1 MVSRGV
7 AEMSCGCGCGGNGD
21 GSASPAGA
29 TPSFA
34 DLLASLEP
42 YPTMPPLQGLGDFAL
57 PASAGGLIA
66 SGLTAAVGK
75 PGGGGGLTPAQEDS
89 VLASVN
95 GLLSGVMS
103 LVAGAASNNDPF
115 FLYLVGTPGVPAPR
129 FRPVGL
135 DTTAIRAA
143 TTGAALLS
151 ALGALAQDRLIDAIR
166 TELTAK
172 LERINAAIS
181 LPVAP
186 RDAQTPPGGE
196 VDGESFDDLLYGPPS
211 ASNNTGGSTGGGSA
225 AAAPSDKTP
234 LWLLGGAGVLLA
246 LKFLRK

>member
-1 MVSRGV
+1 
-7 AEMSCGCGCGGNGD
+7 MSCGCGCGGNG
-21 GSASPAGA
+21 GGAASPAGA

-57 PASAGGLIA
+57 PASAGGLIT
-66 SGLTAAVGK
+66 SGVTAAVGK

-89 VLASVN
+89 VLAAVN
-95 GLLSGVMS
+95 GLLTGVMG
-103 LVAGAASNNDPF
+103 LVAGAVSNNDPF

-129 FRPVGL
+129 FRPAGL

-143 TTGAALLS
+143 TAGAGLLS
-151 ALGALAQDRLIDAIR
+151 ALGALAQDRLIDSIR

-172 LERINAAIS
+172 VERINAAIS

-186 RDAQTPPGGE
+186 RDAQVDPGAEG
-196 VDGESFDDLLYGPPS
+196 GDLDPLYGPPS
-211 ASNNTGGSTGGGSA
+211 ASNNTGGTGSGSGT